1 MWFLPR
7 TEGFAP
13 IRSEPEAFIR
23 IFACQV
29 ETGLFPR
36 ASSTRSRYTVTRQA
50 RDSLSF
56 RAVNWLTAFNVGLNE
71 VELSASTGQVRYT
84 IEYRRWAAYGVLLS
98 AAIGLTLAVVFLAID
113 IRDYV
118 DRHPGRMIPG
128 LTTDQNVAIGWA
140 MVIFWG
146 FVWPWILVGLH
157 KRPLRRLMD
166 RLIEEVDQSARTP
179 SARQPSS

>member
-7 TEGFAP
+7 TEGTAP
-13 IRSEPEAFIR
+13 IRAESETFVRTFARR
-23 IFACQV
+23 I
-29 ETGLFPR
+29 EGGLLAGAPSR
-36 ASSTRSRYTVTRQA
+36 RSHYVVTRQG
-50 RDSLSF
+50 RDGLAF
-56 RAVNWLTAFNVGLNE
+56 RAADWLTAVNVGLND
-71 VELSASTGQVRYT
+71 VELSASGGQARYT
-84 IEYRRWAAYGVLLS
+84 IAYRRWTAYAVLLS
-98 AAIGLTLAVVFLAID
+98 ATIGLAIAVFFMVVD
-113 IRDYV
+113 IRDYAE
-118 DRHPGRMIPG
+118 RHTARMIPG
-128 LTTDQNVAIGWA
+128 LTPDQNVAIGWA